1 MRLRNNPN
9 AKKELQVSNYLVKI
23 FPHKV
28 FKNTII
34 ELGMGKGKM
43 ITQLAKNNPKINYLG
58 IEKYQTVAYSAMKK
72 GKDKNLKNFKII
84 CEDIKNLNNLIDG
97 KVEKIWLTFPDPWP
111 KKRHSKRRLTHINFI
126 NLYKKFLLKNGKIY
140 FKTDN
145 DKLFNWT
152 IKHLNE
158 NKIKM
163 KNITNDFHNHKFFKD
178 NIMTCYEKKWS
189 LIGKKINYLEI
200 IF

>member
-9 AKKELQVSNYLVKI
+9 AKKELQESNYLIKT

-34 ELGMGKGKM
+34 ELGMGKGEMLTK
-43 ITQLAKNNPKINYLG
+43 LAENNYKINYLG
-58 IEKYQTVAYSAMKK
+58 IEKYPTVAFKALKK
-72 GKDKNLKNFKII
+72 ARNKNLNNFKII

-97 KVEKIWLTFPDPWP
+97 KVEKLWLTFPDPWP
-111 KKRHSKRRLTHINFI
+111 KKRHAKRRLTHINFV
-126 NLYKKFLLKNGKIY
+126 NLYKKILFKDGKICL
-140 FKTDN
+140 KTDN

-158 NKIKM
+158 NKIKL
-163 KNITNDFHNHKFFKD
+163 KNITNDFHNHKLFKD
-178 NIMTCYEKKWS
+178 NIMTGYEKKWS
-189 LIGKKINYLEI
+189 SIGKKINYLEI
-200 IF
+200 TF